1 MESEKIVTKQAL
13 LTISA
18 GKRLIAKAVSSLAQ
32 IQKALENHTIII
44 VAGTTNGYIAEELL
58 QQINQLG
65 DFSRDTFFRGV
76 TTRPGRKVE
85 QGAYFAKDIVI
96 CKGKWIA
103 EENIFTMAP
112 KLGPGDV
119 ILKGGNAVDA
129 ARKEV
134 GILIG
139 HPEIGTSAPILQA
152 VIGRRVELILP
163 IGLEKR
169 VFGDIGTIAAK
180 LNAPNASGV
189 RMLAV
194 SGTVVTELDALERLT
209 GVSAELVASGG
220 IYGAEGSYWF
230 AVTGREDQV
239 GQALELMKSIAGEP
253 AFGA

>member
-1 MESEKIVTKQAL
+1 MEEDKIVTKQAL

-44 VAGTTNGYIAEELL
+44 VAGTTNGYVAEELL
-58 QQINQLG
+58 NQIDQLG

-76 TTRPGRKVE
+76 TIKPGKNVVK
-85 QGAYFAKDIVI
+85 GAYFAKDIVLK
-96 CKGKWIA
+96 KGKWIKG
-103 EENIFTMAP
+103 ENVFTSAP
-112 KLGPGDV
+112 QLGPGDI

-129 ARKEV
+129 AHKEV

-152 VIGRRVELILP
+152 VIGRRAELILP

-180 LNAPNASGV
+180 LNATNASGV

-194 SGTVVTELDALERLT
+194 SGTIVTELDALEHLT

-220 IYGAEGSYWF
+220 IYGAEGSCWLT
-230 AVTGREDQV
+230 VTGREDQV
-239 GQALELMKSIAGEP
+239 GQALEIMKSIAGEP

>member
-1 MESEKIVTKQAL
+1 MEAEKIVTKQAL

-44 VAGTTNGYIAEELL
+44 VAGTTNGYVAEELL
-58 QQINQLG
+58 KQIDQLG

-76 TTRPGRKVE
+76 TTKPGKNVV
-85 QGAYFAKDIVI
+85 QGAYFAKDIVLR
-96 CKGKWIA
+96 KGKWING
-103 EENIFTMAP
+103 ENVFTMAP
-112 KLGPGDV
+112 QLGLGDI

-139 HPEIGTSAPILQA
+139 HPEIGTSAPIIQA
-152 VIGRRVELILP
+152 VIGRRAELILP

-180 LNAPNASGV
+180 LNATNASGV

-194 SGTVVTELDALERLT
+194 SGTIVTELDALERLT
-209 GVSAELVASGG
+209 GVNAELVAAGG
-220 IYGAEGSYWF
+220 IYGAEGSCWI
-230 AVTGREDQV
+230 AVTGRADQV
-239 GQALELMKSIAGEP
+239 GQALALTKSIAGEP